1 MLRKFHRLLKDS
13 GRILLD
19 AYSLTGFE
27 ERTETSVYEHRLLHG
42 FWSRKDYYGFL
53 NTFKY
58 EDEKVVLDKYTIVE
72 EESFRVVYNWLQYF
86 GEDTLLKELEAADF
100 KIQSIFDDVA
110 GSDYSGNNTE
120 IAVIATKQ

>member
-1 MLRKFHRLLKDS
+1 MLS
-13 GRILLD
+13 N
-19 AYSLTGFE
+19 
-27 ERTETSVYEHRLLHG
+27 G